1 MEIEKQHL
9 SDEQLEVTQNCGTEP
24 PFSGKLLNE
33 KRQGIYLCVV
43 CRETLFQSNTKFESG
58 SGWPSFFDSI
68 ENKITRKKDF
78 SHGMVRIEIT
88 CAFCDA
94 HLGHV
99 FNDGPEPTGLRY
111 CMNSA
116 ALHFVPED
124 SEKTAESSE

>member
-1 MEIEKQHL
+1 MEIKKQHL

-33 KRQGIYLCVV
+33 IRQGTYLCVV

-68 ENKITRKKDF
+68 ENKINRKEDF
-78 SHGMVRIEIT
+78 SHGMVRVEIT
-88 CAFCDA
+88 CTFCDA

-99 FNDGPEPTGLRY
+99 FNDGPSPTGKRY
-111 CMNSA
+111 CVNS
-116 ALHFVPED
+116 LSMEFLPDE
-124 SEKTAESSE
+124 

>member
-43 CRETLFQSNTKFESG
+43 CRETLFESNTKFESG

-68 ENKITRKKDF
+68 ENKITKKKDF

-99 FNDGPEPTGLRY
+99 FNDGPAPSGQRY
-111 CMNSA
+111 CVNS
-116 ALHFVPED
+116 LSMEFVANE
-124 SEKTAESSE
+124 

>member
-9 SDEQLEVTQNCGTEP
+9 SEEQLEVTQNCGTEP

-43 CRETLFQSNTKFESG
+43 CRETLFESNTKFESG

-78 SHGMVRIEIT
+78 SHGMVRIEVT

-99 FNDGPEPTGLRY
+99 FNDGPAPSGQRY
-111 CMNSA
+111 CVNS
-116 ALHFVPED
+116 LSMEFVANE
-124 SEKTAESSE
+124 

>member
-9 SDEQLEVTQNCGTEP
+9 SEEQLEVTQNCGTEP

-99 FNDGPEPTGLRY
+99 FNDGPAPSGQRY
-111 CMNSA
+111 CVNS
-116 ALHFVPED
+116 LSMEFLPNE
-124 SEKTAESSE
+124 

>member
-9 SDEQLEVTQNCGTEP
+9 SEEELEVTQNCGTEP

-43 CRETLFQSNTKFESG
+43 CRETLFESNTKFESG

-99 FNDGPEPTGLRY
+99 FNDGPAPSGQRY
-111 CMNSA
+111 CVNS
-116 ALHFVPED
+116 LSMEFVANE
-124 SEKTAESSE
+124 

>member
-1 MEIEKQHL
+1 MEVKKHHL
-9 SDEQLEVTQNCGTEP
+9 SDEQIEVTQNCGTEP

-33 KRQGIYLCVV
+33 KRQGVYLCVV
-43 CRETLFQSNTKFESG
+43 CRETLFDSNTKFESG

-99 FNDGPEPTGLRY
+99 FNDGPAPSGQRY
-111 CMNSA
+111 CVNSLSMEFA
-116 ALHFVPED
+116 SDE
-124 SEKTAESSE
+124 

>member
-9 SDEQLEVTQNCGTEP
+9 SEEQLEVTQNCGTEP

-43 CRETLFQSNTKFESG
+43 CRETLFESNTKFESG

-68 ENKITRKKDF
+68 ENKITKKKDF

-99 FNDGPEPTGLRY
+99 FNDGPAPSGQRY
-111 CMNSA
+111 CVNS
-116 ALHFVPED
+116 LSMEFVANE
-124 SEKTAESSE
+124 

>member
-99 FNDGPEPTGLRY
+99 FNDGPAPSVHRY
-111 CMNSA
+111 CVNS
-116 ALHFVPED
+116 LSMEFVANE
-124 SEKTAESSE
+124 

>member
-9 SDEQLEVTQNCGTEP
+9 SEEQLEVTQNCGTEP

-43 CRETLFQSNTKFESG
+43 CIETLFQSNTKFESG

-99 FNDGPEPTGLRY
+99 FNDGPAPSGQRY
-111 CMNSA
+111 CVNS
-116 ALHFVPED
+116 LSMEFVANE
-124 SEKTAESSE
+124 

>member
-43 CRETLFQSNTKFESG
+43 CKEKLFESNTKFESG

-99 FNDGPEPTGLRY
+99 FNDGPAPSGQRY
-111 CMNSA
+111 CVNS
-116 ALHFVPED
+116 LSMEFVANE
-124 SEKTAESSE
+124 

>member
-9 SDEQLEVTQNCGTEP
+9 SEEQLEVTQNCGTEP

-43 CRETLFQSNTKFESG
+43 CKETLFESNTKFESG

-99 FNDGPEPTGLRY
+99 FNDGPAPSGQRY
-111 CMNSA
+111 CVNS
-116 ALHFVPED
+116 LSMEFVANE
-124 SEKTAESSE
+124 

>member
-43 CRETLFQSNTKFESG
+43 CRETLFESNTKFESG

-99 FNDGPEPTGLRY
+99 FNDGPAPSGQRY
-111 CMNSA
+111 CVNS
-116 ALHFVPED
+116 LSMEFVANE
-124 SEKTAESSE
+124 

>member
-1 MEIEKQHL
+1 MEVKKNHL

-33 KRQGIYLCVV
+33 KREGTYLCVV
-43 CRETLFQSNTKFESG
+43 CRETLFESNTKFESG
-58 SGWPSFFDSI
+58 SGWPSFFDAI
-68 ENKITRKKDF
+68 ENKIKRKKDF

-99 FNDGPEPTGLRY
+99 FNDGPVPSGQRY
-111 CMNSA
+111 CVNS
-116 ALHFVPED
+116 LSMEFLPNE
-124 SEKTAESSE
+124 

>member
-9 SDEQLEVTQNCGTEP
+9 SEEELEVTQNCGTEP

-99 FNDGPEPTGLRY
+99 FNDGPAPSGQRY
-111 CMNSA
+111 CVNS
-116 ALHFVPED
+116 LSMEFVANE
-124 SEKTAESSE
+124 

>member
-9 SDEQLEVTQNCGTEP
+9 SEEELEVTQNCGTEP

-68 ENKITRKKDF
+68 ENKITKKKDF

-99 FNDGPEPTGLRY
+99 FNDGPAPSGQRY
-111 CMNSA
+111 CVNS
-116 ALHFVPED
+116 LSMEFVANE
-124 SEKTAESSE
+124 